1 MLSQPVEVVSG
12 LRQGDAIF
20 PILFNLVL
28 EKIVRET
35 NLCEGVE
42 LGRST
47 INILAYADDIA
58 LLERSREMIIKMG
71 KSLIKA
77 AEKVGLRINEEKT
90 EYMVV
95 SRRNGNLVQEEFIE
109 VEEYKFRRIDQFK
122 YLGSI
127 ITQDNDIKTEISM
140 RLQSANKCFF
150 GLSNIFRSRAISK
163 NLKVRMYLTL
173 LRPIVLYGAET
184 WPLRKTE
191 ELIDTGRHQFDDNVD
206 EECNLLSWPP
216 TYYRIPNDPYYLTSI
231 IIDYYHFGVH
241 C

>member
-1 MLSQPVEVVSG
+1 
-12 LRQGDAIF
+12 
-20 PILFNLVL
+20 
-28 EKIVRET
+28 
-35 NLCEGVE
+35 
-42 LGRST
+42 
-47 INILAYADDIA
+47 
-58 LLERSREMIIKMG
+58 MIIKME

-95 SRRNGNLVQEEFIE
+95 SWRNRNLVQEELIE
-109 VEEYKFRRIDQFK
+109 MEEYKFRRVDQFK

-150 GLSNIFRSRAISK
+150 GLSKIFRSRAISK

-173 LRPIVLYGAET
+173 LMPIVLYGAET

-191 ELIDTGRHQFDDNVD
+191 EQRMAVFERKILRKIYGAYFDF
-206 EECNLLSWPP
+206 
-216 TYYRIPNDPYYLTSI
+216 LTN
-231 IIDYYHFGVH
+231 
-241 C
+241 